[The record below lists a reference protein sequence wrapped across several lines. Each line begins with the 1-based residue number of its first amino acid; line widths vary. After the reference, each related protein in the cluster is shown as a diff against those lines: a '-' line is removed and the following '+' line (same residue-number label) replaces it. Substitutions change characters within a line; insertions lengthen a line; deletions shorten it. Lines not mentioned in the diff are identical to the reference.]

1 MKIATVDLR
10 GLEHGSPRWGKA
22 RDAATASMVAHGY
35 VVVAHDAI
43 GPELRQALFGRAMPE
58 IFALPVEAKQRNVS
72 PLGRFRGY
80 ISNIPGLDWESL
92 WLSDVTDDGCV
103 RDFADLLWP
112 DGNPSFW

>member
-58 IFALPVEAKQRNVS
+58 IFALPAEAKQRNAS
-72 PLGRFRGY
+72 SLGPYRGY
-80 ISNIPGLDWESL
+80 ISNIPGMNWESL
-92 WLSDVTDDGCV
+92 RLSDATDAGRV
-103 RDFADLLWP
+103 REFADLMWP
-112 DGNPSFW
+112 QGNPAFW